1 MVKMIRKIIFKLYVV
16 ALMGFT
22 IWYGTFMYPLIFG
35 FAGKEEAAVSL
46 REIGKAGTEEER
58 MFVKLIAEQTR
69 TTTTDLGY
77 KVIEQPYIEGR
88 FHHIGFEIERDMA
101 SPCIRCHGTVPHDK
115 SKEVRS
121 FLNMHAF
128 YLACET
134 CHIQPKKGKPDWQ
147 FKWLD
152 KETGQVVSNPQKL
165 VNIDISHRGENGKQ
179 DKYVSYGNYGAKI
192 APGYM
197 ENGQFRFIST
207 EKEMEAVLNYIE
219 KQDMLGTAQQSQMKK
234 VIHRKVNNKPLKC
247 TSCHKEKG
255 AYLPFATLGY
265 PPRRLEEL
273 TSTSVVGMIEK
284 YKKFW
289 IPSFLHPGK
298 SKD

>member
-1 MVKMIRKIIFKLYVV
+1 MVKQLRKIIFKLYVV
-16 ALMGFT
+16 ALMCFT
-22 IWYGTFMYPLIFG
+22 VWYGTFMFPLIFG
-35 FAGKEEAAVSL
+35 FTGKEEAAESL
-46 REIGKAGTEEER
+46 REIGKAGTEEEE
-58 MFVKLIAEQTR
+58 MFVKLIAEQTKK
-69 TTTTDLGY
+69 TTTDLGY

-88 FHHIGFEIERDMA
+88 FHHIGFEIDQDLA

-134 CHIQPKKGKPDWQ
+134 CHVLPKKGDPKWQ
-147 FKWLD
+147 FRWLD
-152 KETGQVVSNPQKL
+152 KKGGGVVSNPPKL
-165 VNIDISHRGENGKQ
+165 VNIDIPHQDDPGKE
-179 DKYVSYGNYGAKI
+179 KYVSYGNYGAKI

-207 EKEMEAVLNYIE
+207 EKDIEFVMGYIK

-234 VIHRKVNNKPLKC
+234 VIHRKVGNKPIEC
-247 TSCHKEKG
+247 TSCHKEQN
-255 AYLPFATLGY
+255 YYVPFDKLGY

-273 TSTSVVGMIEK
+273 TSTSVVGMIQK

-289 IPSFLHPGK
+289 IASFLTPGK
-298 SKD
+298 KTE

>member
-1 MVKMIRKIIFKLYVV
+1 MVTMIKKIISKLYVV

-22 IWYGTFMYPLIFG
+22 IWYGTFMFPLIFG
-35 FAGKEEAAVSL
+35 FTGKEEAAESL
-46 REIGKAGTEEER
+46 REIGKAGTEEEQ
-58 MFVKLIAEQTR
+58 MFVKLIAEQTK

-88 FHHIGFEIERDMA
+88 FHHIGFEIERDLA
-101 SPCIRCHGTVPHDK
+101 STCIRCHGAVPHDK

-134 CHIQPKKGKPDWQ
+134 CHVLPKKGDPKWQ

-152 KETGQVVSNPQKL
+152 KETGKIVPNPQKL
-165 VNIDISHRGENGKQ
+165 VNIDIPHQDEAGK
-179 DKYVSYGNYGAKI
+179 DKYISYGNYGAKI
-192 APGYM
+192 TPGYDDA
-197 ENGQFRFIST
+197 GQFRFIST
-207 EKEMEAVLNYIE
+207 EKDVEFVMNYIK

-234 VIHRKVNNKPLKC
+234 VIHRKVGNKPVQC
-247 TSCHKEKG
+247 TACHKERNY
-255 AYLPFATLGY
+255 YLPLANLGY

-273 TSTSVVGMIEK
+273 TSTSVVGMIQK

-289 IPSFLHPGK
+289 IPSFLSPGK
-298 SKD
+298 SN